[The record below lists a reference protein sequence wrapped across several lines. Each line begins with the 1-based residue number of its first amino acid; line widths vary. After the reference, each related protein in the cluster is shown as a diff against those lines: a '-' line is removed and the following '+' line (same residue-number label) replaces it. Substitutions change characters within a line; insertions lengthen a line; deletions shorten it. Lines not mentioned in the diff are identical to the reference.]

1 MSVNYCRLVSMTDEE
16 KRKMYKKNTKK
27 QLIDMLIAS
36 SNANELLYDEIQKLT
51 RISLGNKQPI
61 YTNSTNMNKPYVD
74 AHNKSYELSNGDY
87 LFRIDCDDNY

>member
-61 YTNSTNMNKPYVD
+61 YTNINGTVDFSLGCCDVRGECSSGSTEDIEKNI
-74 AHNKSYELSNGDY
+74 E
-87 LFRIDCDDNY
+87 